1 MSSPDSDEPR
11 PDFLLIGAMK
21 AGTTSLF
28 HDLNAQTGV
37 FIPADKEPTTLVHR
51 KEDAE
56 ALAEYA
62 KLFAPAL
69 PGDLLGDAST
79 GYAKLPEVDPGLADH
94 AARLC
99 APGAK
104 ILYLIR
110 NPVDRMLS
118 HYHHDFSAGFYEGSL
133 EEGLREVPHIL
144 DFSLYG
150 YQLEPWIKAF
160 GRDRVHVVHFGRYT
174 KERAAVVE
182 EVCGFL
188 GVKFDPAKVTDEVHN
203 QSDGKPLMK
212 GAYRSFQFMGIYRYL
227 VRPLIPPRLRIKLTS
242 MLIPPAPPRPKKMP
256 QASFDLIKSQLEAD
270 SQKIADQLG
279 WPMPVFDLTKS
290 VDQADTNPG

>member
-1 MSSPDSDEPR
+1 MSSTPAHRR

-28 HDLNAQTGV
+28 HDLNAQAGV

-51 KEDAE
+51 KDDHE
-56 ALAEYA
+56 ALAEYD
-62 KLFAPAL
+62 KLFAPAQ

-79 GYAKLPEVDPGLADH
+79 GYAKLPEVDPGLAER

-104 ILYLIR
+104 ILYLVR

-118 HYHHDFSAGFYEGSL
+118 HYHHDLSGGLYDGPLGS
-133 EEGLREVPHIL
+133 GLREIPHIL
-144 DFSLYG
+144 EFSLYG

-160 GRDRVHVVHFGRYT
+160 GPERVHVVHFRRYT
-174 KERAAVVE
+174 RERAAVVE
-182 EVCGFL
+182 EVCRFL
-188 GVKFDPAKVTDEVHN
+188 GVAYDPAKATEEVHN
-203 QSDGKPLMK
+203 RSDGKPLMK
-212 GAYRSFQFMGIYRYL
+212 GAYRWFQFMGIYRYL
-227 VRPLIPPRLRIKLTS
+227 IRPLIPPRLRIKLTS
-242 MLIPPAPPRPKKMP
+242 ILIPQAPPRPKKMP
-256 QASFDLIKSQLEAD
+256 RESFEEIRPRLEED
-270 SQKIADQLG
+270 SRRMSEQLG

-290 VDQADTNPG
+290 VDQPDENPG

>member
-1 MSSPDSDEPR
+1 MSSPDSEPR
-11 PDFLLIGAMK
+11 PDFLIIGAMK

-28 HDLNAQTGV
+28 HDLNAQAGV

-51 KEDAE
+51 KDDGK

-79 GYAKLPEVDPGLADH
+79 GYAKRPEVDPGLADR

-118 HYHHDFSAGFYEGSL
+118 HYHHDSSAGFYIGSL
-133 EEGLREVPHIL
+133 EAGLREIPYIL
-144 DFSLYG
+144 EFSLYG
-150 YQLEPWIKAF
+150 YQLEPWIQAF
-160 GRDRVHVVHFGRYT
+160 GRDRVLVVHFDRYA

-188 GVKFDPAKVTDEVHN
+188 GVKFDPAGVTDEIHN

-212 GAYRSFQFMGIYRYL
+212 GAYRRFQFMGVYRYL
-227 VRPLIPPRLRIKLTS
+227 IRPLIPPRLRLRLTAL
-242 MLIPPAPPRPKKMP
+242 LIPQAPLRPKKMP
-256 QASFDLIKSQLEAD
+256 PENFEAVRARLEAD
-270 SQKIADQLG
+270 SQLIADQLG
-279 WPMPVFDLTKS
+279 WPAPVFDLTKS
-290 VDQADTNPG
+290 VGRIDANPG